1 MKLINTLFILFFFAI
16 KTIGQIPI
24 MPAKELINKP
34 LLDNVKISSKTDTK
48 EIKTQGKINGGTDRL
63 ETENAKFNKENQ
75 KLGRI
80 LAIEFKKTPYVPS
93 QILEIDYCYYTVF
106 YGLSQ
111 KIDSVYY
118 QTRTIKIDTVN
129 IRSSFENFNPKLN
142 EESHLF
148 IRNIIAYTL
157 KRFTLNL
164 TESSPFKIQG
174 TLGFRQRGKTKSE
187 ETLKNEFV
195 EKVHNMAD
203 TLSILKFQ
211 NYNLRTFPEEL
222 YKFKKAKVLDLSNNK
237 LTQFKINTRRFRNLE
252 KIILSDNAL
261 SENAIKISRN
271 KKIKIISL
279 VNNDLSEIPKNV
291 SKSSKLEELMVSNNL
306 IEGLQGGTL
315 RKFKKLRVLNLYNCN
330 LEVISPR
337 IKHLKNLEVLDVY
350 HNQLKFLPKEIT
362 SLSKLSTLAIANN
375 DLWDLPDQ
383 LNKMENLNIL
393 YAHHN
398 RLNRL
403 PELPKNIALL
413 DIGFNLFTEVPK
425 QLKYLKKL
433 EELDISN
440 NKMKDL
446 ASELLQLNAL
456 KSVFLYNNDFE
467 EDPKKFEELKQI
479 IVDLEKKSVKVK

>member
-1 MKLINTLFILFFFAI
+1 MKLLNTLFILFLFGI

-24 MPAKELINKP
+24 MPAKELTHKRLFEDI
-34 LLDNVKISSKTDTK
+34 KISSKTDTK
-48 EIKTQGKINGGTDRL
+48 EIKPEEKTNKTTDRL
-63 ETENAKFNKENQ
+63 ESDRLKFNIENQ
-75 KLGRI
+75 KLSRI
-80 LAIEFKKTPYVPS
+80 LGIEFKKTPYVPS
-93 QILEIDYCYYTVF
+93 QILEIDNCSFTVF
-106 YGLSQ
+106 YGLLQ

-118 QTRTIKIDTVN
+118 QTSTFKFDTLTK
-129 IRSSFENFNPKLN
+129 RGGFTNFNAKLN

-148 IRNIIAYTL
+148 IQNIIANTL
-157 KRFTLNL
+157 KRYTVNL
-164 TESSPFKIQG
+164 TESSSFKIQG
-174 TLGFRQRGKTKSE
+174 TLSFGQRGKTKSE
-187 ETLKNEFV
+187 ETLKNEFIG
-195 EKVHNMAD
+195 KVLNMSD

-211 NYNLRTFPEEL
+211 NFNLRTFPEEL

-237 LTQFKINTRRFRNLE
+237 LTQFKINTRKFKSLE

-291 SKSSKLEELMVSNNL
+291 SKSKKLEELLVSNNL
-306 IEGLQGGTL
+306 IEYLQGCTL

-330 LEVISPR
+330 LKVISPG
-337 IKHLKNLEVLDVY
+337 IKHLSNLEVLDVY
-350 HNQLKFLPKEIT
+350 HNQLKYLPKEIT

-375 DLWDLPDQ
+375 NLWDLPNE
-383 LNKMENLNIL
+383 LNKMENLHML

-413 DIGFNLFTEVPK
+413 DIGFNLFAEVPN
-425 QLKYLKKL
+425 QLKYLNKL

-446 ASELLQLNAL
+446 ASELLHLNAL

-467 EDPKKFEELKQI
+467 EDPIKFEELKQI
-479 IVDLEKKSVKVK
+479 IVDLKKKSVKVK

>member
-1 MKLINTLFILFFFAI
+1 MKLINTLFILFFLAI
-16 KTIGQIPI
+16 KTIAQIPI
-24 MPAKELINKP
+24 MPAKELINKRMFG
-34 LLDNVKISSKTDTK
+34 DNKISSKTDAK
-48 EIKTQGKINGGTDRL
+48 EIKAEERANKTTDRL
-63 ETENAKFNKENQ
+63 ETDRLKFNIENQ
-75 KLGRI
+75 KLSRI
-80 LAIEFKKTPYVPS
+80 LAIEFKKTPFVPS
-93 QILEIDYCYYTVF
+93 QFLEIDNCTYTVF
-106 YGLSQ
+106 YGLLQ

-118 QTRTIKIDTVN
+118 QTSTFKFDTLN
-129 IRSSFENFNPKLN
+129 KRGRFENFNAKLS

-148 IRNIIAYTL
+148 IQNIISNTL
-157 KRFTLNL
+157 KRYTVNL

-174 TLGFRQRGKTKSE
+174 TLSFGQRGKTKSE

-195 EKVHNMAD
+195 EKVQYMSD
-203 TLSILKFQ
+203 TLSMLKFQ

-222 YKFKKAKVLDLSNNK
+222 YKFKKAKVFDLSNNK
-237 LTQFKINTRRFRNLE
+237 LTQFKINTRKFKNLE

-279 VNNDLSEIPKNV
+279 VNNDLNEIPKNV
-291 SKSSKLEELMVSNNL
+291 SKSRKLEELLVSNNL
-306 IEGLQGGTL
+306 IEGLQRGTL

-330 LEVISPR
+330 LEVISPH

-350 HNQLKFLPKEIT
+350 HNQLKFLPKEIS

-375 DLWDLPDQ
+375 DLWNLPDQ

-413 DIGFNLFTEVPK
+413 DIGFNLFTEVPN

-456 KSVFLYNNDFE
+456 KSVYLYNNDFE
-467 EDPKKFEELKQI
+467 EDPIKFEELKQI
-479 IVDLEKKSVKVK
+479 IVDLKKKSVKVK